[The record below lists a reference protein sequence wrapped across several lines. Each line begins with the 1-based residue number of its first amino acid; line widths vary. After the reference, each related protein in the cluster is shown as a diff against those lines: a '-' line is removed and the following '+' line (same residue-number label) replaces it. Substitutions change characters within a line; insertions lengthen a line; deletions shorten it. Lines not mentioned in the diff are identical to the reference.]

1 MSNRG
6 PFSHPDIALARVM
19 LSDLRSFAHPDLE
32 NDYHAQRAMCGV
44 IDKIR
49 SELNV
54 KTRKVSHDSSAGN
67 GSAGHN
73 NQHSSDD
80 EIIDWNDPL

>member
-1 MSNRG
+1 MSNHG

-54 KTRKVSHDSSAGN
+54 RRGDNRPGDAGGIVRGRDN
-67 GSAGHN
+67 RP
-73 NQHSSDD
+73 DD
-80 EIIDWNDPL
+80 KIIDWDAE

>member
-49 SELNV
+49 SELNGHSGDNSPSRAAV
-54 KTRKVSHDSSAGN
+54 PGN
-67 GSAGHN
+67 C
-73 NQHSSDD
+73 D